1 MCAKIRIIFIVIL
14 IAGAS
19 SEIFITSA
27 NDHLHYSAVTGG
39 CLNAGTP
46 GTATETAPGSAT
58 VHRDT
63 MKIPCFT
70 RKEGDTP
77 LREDVYGWEFAW
89 QEYNVSAADTVWFDD
104 FLVVGSDTLLWEDVY
119 GWEFAWQEYNVSAAD
134 TVWFDDFLVV
144 GSDTLLWEDVYY
156 GDGRFEINLYGP
168 GPDRHYRWDPAGF
181 NYYGGYFDPF
191 YIEFLWQKT
200 NGITNSLVTEF
211 QFSYIAPFVNWME
224 IAVNNRVE
232 TERPLYTYY
241 MGRPVQAPDSPAG
254 LVQRRRDS
262 SPVRNLVRSLLSSE
276 SRK

>member
-104 FLVVGSDTLLWEDVY
+104 FLVVGSDTLLR
-119 GWEFAWQEYNVSAAD
+119 
-134 TVWFDDFLVV
+134 
-144 GSDTLLWEDVYY
+144 EDVYY